1 MFTLNVKWE
10 KVSNTTTA
18 NKTSKSTQHD
28 RFTGVAGHLRLAGI
42 PFKNTPEDF
51 ACEMFQAEVGRNKS
65 EILRPEWGWW
75 GRDTGKNKM
84 KAATSKD
91 NDVGGWERVTSSA
104 RWFEE
109 RCRYRSW
116 VVDVSR
122 RLSAVNMNYI
132 HKCRYIPTH
141 VWNVRNSL
149 PPKIVDFCSLRSFK
163 KTVKLVDLSSFLAC
177 F

>member
-51 ACEMFQAEVGRNKS
+51 DCEMFQAEVGRNKS

-75 GRDTGKNKM
+75 GRDTGKTRWKQRPVRTM
-84 KAATSKD
+84 MWVDEQEWQVLQGGLKRDAGIAVGWSMCQDVYLQLTWITFTS
-91 NDVGGWERVTSSA
+91 
-104 RWFEE
+104 
-109 RCRYRSW
+109 
-116 VVDVSR
+116 VDIYPHMYGMYGTVCHQ
-122 RLSAVNMNYI
+122 RLLIFVHSV
-132 HKCRYIPTH
+132 H
-141 VWNVRNSL
+141 L
-149 PPKIVDFCSLRSFK
+149 K
-163 KTVKLVDLSSFLAC
+163 KT
-177 F
+177 